1 MRTGKRHPKFR
12 FWSILARL
20 TAGVLI
26 LTFMVSCSGVSPR
39 DLTVPETAAPL
50 ITFVFDDGYDT
61 DYLIGRE
68 LFALHGAVACSAITT
83 DWISTPR
90 YLSPGQ
96 IRGLRDAGWE
106 IMAHSATHPNLRSL
120 DPAQLDVELSR
131 SKDALEGLGIT
142 VRNLVYPYNKSN
154 DQVRRIARKYYRS
167 GRGGTNQLNRTV
179 PDPYDLRSFTTRQN
193 IANLKRAID
202 RADRERAWV
211 IIYHHEIDAKIT
223 ISNKKGMF
231 QKGEQLV
238 FSPSGAVGRHVRD
251 NWFLTAGSVH
261 FAPLAGTPR
270 AGDRIIG
277 SASNAEA
284 RLEHVAFNERE
295 MIDDLLR
302 YVRTNHPAMRIV
314 TIDQGLDLLG
324 VSR

>member
-1 MRTGKRHPKFR
+1 
-12 FWSILARL
+12 
-20 TAGVLI
+20 
-26 LTFMVSCSGVSPR
+26 
-39 DLTVPETAAPL
+39 
-50 ITFVFDDGYDT
+50 
-61 DYLIGRE
+61 
-68 LFALHGAVACSAITT
+68 
-83 DWISTPR
+83 
-90 YLSPGQ
+90 
-96 IRGLRDAGWE
+96 
-106 IMAHSATHPNLRSL
+106 
-120 DPAQLDVELSR
+120 
-131 SKDALEGLGIT
+131 
-142 VRNLVYPYNKSN
+142 RNLVYPYNKSN

-193 IANLKRAID
+193 ITNLKRAID

-223 ISNKKGMF
+223 ISNKQGMF

-238 FSPSGAVGRHVRD
+238 FSPSGARGRHVRD
-251 NWFLTAGSVH
+251 NWFLTAGSIH

-284 RLEHVAFNERE
+284 RVEHVAFNERE